1 MASTAGRVNGLM
13 RSNEAL
19 PLTVN
24 ELTKH
29 WFTQI
34 LNKCVQNVEVIE
46 TVHGT
51 ASKISIKLTFENGN
65 SDSASNVCVKGGFN
79 TDIRETLP
87 FLYAIYR
94 REAEFYYYLA
104 PKLKIP
110 LPVVSYTGTDTVNGQ
125 GIVVMADLKAQ
136 GYTFGNPLETWPVER
151 AKMSVGQLAILH
163 ASTWGDKG
171 DSIPS
176 VSGTVTIRD
185 AILGLLAPEEWD
197 KRFAPDARPPVPR
210 FMEDRERMTATFKAL
225 WESDSKMKCLVHGDA
240 HIGNTFI
247 SPTGEPG
254 FLDWQITHAASALH
268 DVAYF
273 IGGSLSIED
282 RRTHEK
288 DLLQSYLSTLKH
300 AGGPQLEIEDV
311 WEEYLRQTFH
321 GFAWALAGP
330 LMQSREIVDAMVER
344 HCAAIVDH
352 KSIELLE
359 GQSV

>member
-1 MASTAGRVNGLM
+1 MASSEGKVNGVI

-29 WFTQI
+29 WFTKI
-34 LNKCVQNVEVIE
+34 LDKRVQDIEVIK

-51 ASKISIKLTFENGN
+51 ASKILIELTLENGADN
-65 SDSASNVCVKGGFN
+65 RASNICVKGGFN
-79 TDIRETLP
+79 PDIREYLP

-94 REAEFYYYLA
+94 LEAEFYYYLA
-104 PKLKIP
+104 PRLKIP
-110 LPVVSYTGTDTVNGQ
+110 LPPVLYAGTDTINGQ

-136 GYTFGNPLETWPVER
+136 GYAFGNPLETWPVER
-151 AKMSVGQLAILH
+151 ARLSIEQLATLH
-163 ASTWGDKG
+163 ASTWGD
-171 DSIPS
+171 
-176 VSGTVTIRD
+176 T
-185 AILGLLAPEEWD
+185 GLLAPEEWD

-210 FMEDRERMTATFKAL
+210 FMEDRERMTATFEAL
-225 WESDSKMKCLVHGDA
+225 WESDSKMKCLIHGDA

-247 SPTGEPG
+247 SPAGEPG
-254 FLDWQITHAASALH
+254 FLDWQVIHSASALH

-273 IGGSLSIED
+273 IGGSLSIQD
-282 RRTHEK
+282 RRAHEK
-288 DLLQSYLSTLKH
+288 DLLQSYLSALKH

-311 WEEYLRQTFH
+311 WEEYRRQTFH

>member
-1 MASTAGRVNGLM
+1 MPSSADKVNGII
-13 RSNEAL
+13 RSNEPL
-19 PLTVN
+19 PLTVD

-29 WFTQI
+29 WFTKI
-34 LNKCVQNVEVIE
+34 LNKHVQNVEVIE
-46 TVHGT
+46 TIHGT
-51 ASKISIKLTFENGN
+51 ASKVSIKLAFENNTDG
-65 SDSASNVCVKGGFN
+65 SANNVCVKGGFN
-79 TDIRETLP
+79 PDIRESLP

-94 REAEFYYYLA
+94 LEAEFYYYLA

-110 LPVVSYTGTDTVNGQ
+110 LPPVSYAGTDTVNGQ

-136 GYTFGNPLETWPVER
+136 GYTFGDPLETWPVER
-151 AKMSVGQLAILH
+151 ARMSVEQLATLH
-163 ASTWGDKG
+163 ASTWGNTG
-171 DSIPS
+171 EGIPS
-176 VSGTVTIRD
+176 VRETVSIRD
-185 AILGLLAPEEWD
+185 AIIGLLAPEEWD
-197 KRFAPDARPPVPR
+197 KRFAPDARPPVPK

-254 FLDWQITHAASALH
+254 FLDWQVIHAASALH

-273 IGGSLSIED
+273 IGGSLSIQD
-282 RRTHEK
+282 RRAHEK
-288 DLLQSYLSTLKH
+288 HLLQSYLSALNQ
-300 AGGPQLEIEDV
+300 AGGPELEIEHV
-311 WEEYLRQTFH
+311 WEEYRRQTFH

-344 HCAAIVDH
+344 HCAAIIDH

-359 GQSV
+359 GQEI